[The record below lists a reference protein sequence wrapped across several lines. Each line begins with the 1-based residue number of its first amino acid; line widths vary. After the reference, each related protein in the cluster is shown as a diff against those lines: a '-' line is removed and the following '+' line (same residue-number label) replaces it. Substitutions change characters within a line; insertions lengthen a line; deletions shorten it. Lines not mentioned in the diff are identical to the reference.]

1 MSFKVTEDKTGV
13 FILLCQSCG
22 HVLTAKHTPAEIE
35 KEKAAHKCPAAGLAA
50 TAPNPTK

>member
-22 HVLTAKHTPAEIE
+22 HVLTAKHTQEEIE
-35 KEKAAHKCPAAGLAA
+35 KEKAAHKCPAAGRGTAA
-50 TAPNPTK
+50 SIPLK